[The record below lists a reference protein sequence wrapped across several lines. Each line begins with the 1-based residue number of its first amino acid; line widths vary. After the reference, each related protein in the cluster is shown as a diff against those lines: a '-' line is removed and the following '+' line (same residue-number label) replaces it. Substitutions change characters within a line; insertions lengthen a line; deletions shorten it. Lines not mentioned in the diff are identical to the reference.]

1 MNDDNLYVTI
11 QDCIDYLTEEV
22 RQIDIIL
29 GGILSEDY
37 KTDFTN
43 NENGVIETIKK
54 YVLKKQTIFKIL
66 LTLIQKTE
74 NI

>member
-1 MNDDNLYVTI
+1 MNDDNLCVTI

-22 RQIDIIL
+22 RQIDIML

-37 KTDFTN
+37 
-43 NENGVIETIKK
+43 EK
-54 YVLKKQTIFKIL
+54 YILKKQTIFKIL

>member
-22 RQIDIIL
+22 RQIDIML

-37 KTDFTN
+37 
-43 NENGVIETIKK
+43 ETYI
-54 YVLKKQTIFKIL
+54 LKKQMIFKIL

>member
-1 MNDDNLYVTI
+1 MHDGNLYVTI
-11 QDCIDYLTEEV
+11 QDCIDYLTEEL
-22 RQIDIIL
+22 RQIDIML

-37 KTDFTN
+37 
-43 NENGVIETIKK
+43 EK

-66 LTLIQKTE
+66 LTLIHKTE

>member
-1 MNDDNLYVTI
+1 MNDDNLCVTI

-22 RQIDIIL
+22 RQIDIML

-37 KTDFTN
+37 
-43 NENGVIETIKK
+43 ETYI
-54 YVLKKQTIFKIL
+54 LKKQMIFKIL

>member
-22 RQIDIIL
+22 RQIDIML

-37 KTDFTN
+37 
-43 NENGVIETIKK
+43 ETYI
-54 YVLKKQTIFKIL
+54 LKKQMIL
-66 LTLIQKTE
+66 KFY
-74 NI
+74 